1 MNQIAGSRDLAAAT
15 GSEVPHH
22 LNDIIGLVT
31 LRSVYYYYCYYYY
44 SPVPRTDTSL
54 WSDSH
59 RYEMTGRQCIYLWVI
74 G

>member
-31 LRSVYYYYCYYYY
+31 LRSVIIIIVIIITHQYL
-44 SPVPRTDTSL
+44 VPILLYGQIPID
-54 WSDSH
+54 
-59 RYEMTGRQCIYLWVI
+59 MK
-74 G
+74 